1 MTFVE
6 HAILDCL
13 RCFHRVSIL
22 NPNLSKTIWQKKP
35 PLAQRSESQTVAE
48 IHNPFV
54 SALNSQCSWSVMKV
68 SELMVRNVI
77 TLQTDA
83 SVYDAV
89 KLLNKNKIGC
99 LVIVRQDNQIVG
111 ILTERDLLERVLEK
125 CRNPKETKV
134 SEIMTRNVISGTP
147 DMDLLEAARIMF
159 KIKVKKLPITDGNR
173 LVGIITLTDIARTT
187 SVDEKTIELVQQLS
201 NLHVFQKCSP

>member
-1 MTFVE
+1 
-6 HAILDCL
+6 
-13 RCFHRVSIL
+13 
-22 NPNLSKTIWQKKP
+22 
-35 PLAQRSESQTVAE
+35 
-48 IHNPFV
+48 
-54 SALNSQCSWSVMKV
+54 
-68 SELMVRNVI
+68 MVKNVI

-89 KLLNKNKIGC
+89 KLLNKHKIGC
-99 LVIVRQDNQIVG
+99 LVIVRQDNEIVG

-134 SEIMTRNVISGTP
+134 SEVMTRNVISGTP
-147 DMDLLEAARIMF
+147 DMDLLEAARLMF
-159 KIKVKKLPITDGNR
+159 KIKVKKLPITERNQ

-201 NLHVFQKCSP
+201 NLHVFQKCTP